1 MSNNKPLE
9 GVFLAA
15 EDDLMPVADGE
26 YLASENAPIRVDQ
39 NVDPSAVIK
48 TTQGI
53 RLKILEDRF
62 KKGIPSDDKELS
74 LNMQLLR
81 DLDSAALTTRKIDVE
96 EAQGS
101 ETERLA
107 QANNEL
113 LRMLNGRNPFAVE
126 VGTMPP
132 NVKRTDAA
140 AALPAPVLV
149 PDVTT
154 QGTQPVN
161 YDEFVGAVEAS
172 ERSAAAEAEEES

>member
-1 MSNNKPLE
+1 MSAQKPLE
-9 GVFLAA
+9 GTLIPLG
-15 EDDLMPVADGE
+15 DDLDPVKDGE
-26 YLASENAPIRVDQ
+26 YLASENRPLAVNQD
-39 NVDPSAVIK
+39 VDPSAVIK

-62 KKGIPSDDKELS
+62 KRGIPSDDKELN
-74 LNMQLLR
+74 LNLQLLR

-126 VGTMPP
+126 VGSMPAITQRADP
-132 NVKRTDAA
+132 A
-140 AALPAPVLV
+140 AALPAPKLV

-161 YDEFVGAVEAS
+161 YDDFVAAVEAS
-172 ERSAAAEAEEES
+172 ENAAAAEREED

>member
-1 MSNNKPLE
+1 MSATTPHEGTLIPL
-9 GVFLAA
+9 G
-15 EDDLMPVADGE
+15 DLDPVLDGE
-26 YLASENAPIRVDQ
+26 YLAAENRPLAVNQD
-39 NVDPSAVIK
+39 VDPSAVIK

-62 KKGIPSDDKELS
+62 KRGIPSDDKELN

-81 DLDSAALTTRKIDVE
+81 DLDSAALTTRKIDVD

-113 LRMLNGRNPFAVE
+113 LRMLNGRNPFAVD
-126 VGTMPP
+126 VGSIPTTVIQRADPE
-132 NVKRTDAA
+132 KG
-140 AALPAPVLV
+140 LPEPKLV
-149 PDVTT
+149 PDVTV

-161 YDEFVGAVEAS
+161 YESFAASVEAS
-172 ERSAAAEAEEES
+172 ESAAAAEREDS

>member
-1 MSNNKPLE
+1 
-9 GVFLAA
+9 
-15 EDDLMPVADGE
+15 
-26 YLASENAPIRVDQ
+26 
-39 NVDPSAVIK
+39 
-48 TTQGI
+48 
-53 RLKILEDRF
+53 
-62 KKGIPSDDKELS
+62 
-74 LNMQLLR
+74 
-81 DLDSAALTTRKIDVE
+81 
-96 EAQGS
+96 
-101 ETERLA
+101 
-107 QANNEL
+107 
-113 LRMLNGRNPFAVE
+113 MLNGRNPFAVE